1 MTTRRVVAGWTV
13 CAQPGRVWLHHDGL
27 GDGDMPPA
35 IATQLAAALTA
46 AALEALDEDTPV
58 RLAHQ
63 PSWPFEYAVRAVA
76 TVPDVPTEP
85 WHGERQEQ
93 VVYLVEGE
101 QTRYLPGEVAEAIG
115 WGR

>member
-1 MTTRRVVAGWTV
+1 MSDMIEAAG
-13 CAQPGRVWLHHDGL
+13 RD
-27 GDGDMPPA
+27 
-35 IATQLAAALTA
+35 LTA
-46 AALEALDEDTPV
+46 GELIEALEGLDEDTPV

-63 PSWPFEYAVRAVA
+63 PSWPFEYAIRAVA

-101 QTRYLPGEVAEAIG
+101 QTRYLPGEVADAIG
-115 WGR
+115 WGQ